1 MTLFKVYK
9 FGGSSVSTKETL
21 KKVIDILKKD
31 KRKKA
36 VVVSAVGSAYKGD
49 EKVTDMLIKLYRGK
63 NGSFENIEKKF
74 SGLDESKYAERLLK
88 RVERDITEDFYYDK
102 FVASGEYVTAKI
114 VAKALN
120 YLFVDAKDL
129 FLFDVFGK
137 LKEKETF
144 DRIKKLNDVKRS
156 VVIPGFYGTDAQGR
170 IRLFPRGGGD
180 VTGAVLSGALG
191 AKEYLNYTDVSG
203 ILSADPRIVKNPRC
217 VKEISYDALKELSAY
232 GVKAIHTDVFGY
244 LENAVLKI
252 KNTFDE
258 NGTYTKA
265 VGKTKKKAFVVT
277 GGENAEIVTVYGE
290 TDVLKRASDV
300 LCLNGVK
307 VYNVSDTPFGA
318 ELVVAKTNE
327 RVIKE
332 LKETPLFSKIRVK
345 RKLKLL
351 RVALINFKDGRAKIY
366 KRLEKKKIKTY
377 GDFSVGDVFTFVVK
391 SEKYEESVKE
401 IYDVFT
407 G

>member
-1 MTLFKVYK
+1 M
-9 FGGSSVSTKETL
+9 
-21 KKVIDILKKD
+21 
-31 KRKKA
+31 
-36 VVVSAVGSAYKGD
+36 
-49 EKVTDMLIKLYRGK
+49 
-63 NGSFENIEKKF
+63 
-74 SGLDESKYAERLLK
+74 
-88 RVERDITEDFYYDK
+88 
-102 FVASGEYVTAKI
+102 
-114 VAKALN
+114 
-120 YLFVDAKDL
+120 
-129 FLFDVFGK
+129 
-137 LKEKETF
+137 
-144 DRIKKLNDVKRS
+144 
-156 VVIPGFYGTDAQGR
+156 
-170 IRLFPRGGGD
+170 
-180 VTGAVLSGALG
+180 LSGALG

-232 GVKAIHTDVFGY
+232 GVKAIHTDVFGS

-265 VGKTKKKAFVVT
+265 VNRTEKKAFVVT
-277 GGENAEIVTVYGE
+277 GGENAGIVTVYGE

-307 VYNVSDTPFGA
+307 IYNATSTPFGA
-318 ELVVAKTNE
+318 ELVVE
-327 RVIKE
+327 RVDERAVKE
-332 LKETPLFSKIRVK
+332 LKETPRFFEIKVK

-377 GDFSVGDVFTFVVK
+377 GDYSVGDVFTFVVK
-391 SEKYEESVKE
+391 GDKYEESVKE